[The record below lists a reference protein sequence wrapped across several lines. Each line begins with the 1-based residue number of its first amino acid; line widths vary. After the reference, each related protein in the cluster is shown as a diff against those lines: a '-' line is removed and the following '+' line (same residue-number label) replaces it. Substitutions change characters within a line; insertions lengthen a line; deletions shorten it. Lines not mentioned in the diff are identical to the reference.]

1 MENVWYVAATI
12 LIAAAIG
19 YMTNYLAIKMLF
31 LPRRPWIIGGRR
43 VPFTPGLIPKRKGEI
58 AAALGQVVSEYLVT
72 TEGLK
77 SMLQRPELRAQAEQ
91 KLHEWVEDLAC
102 REESLEELITRR
114 FGAEAA
120 EELKRKVEQAASRL
134 LSQGVRTLIEHGG
147 AEGEVP
153 GGRSSLMRRP
163 LAELFAELEIPA
175 EAWLAQQGVPRLMQ
189 MMREQLSGPEGMR
202 LIRRLVNRML
212 DGLGGMMGMLA
223 GMFLDED
230 KITAKVRQ
238 ALLAYLNS
246 REAQDV
252 VLRIAEGQLRQ
263 LSERTPA
270 ELLGMLREQLVQT
283 ASGGEV
289 GEGWRDTMHEA
300 EASTDETMRQGPGEA
315 LSRAPHGTSPE
326 SALEAK
332 GSFDADWLVQVIEG
346 FVPLKTWLEH
356 IWQMSP
362 RSLLQNHKAQLLDQ
376 VPAVSNWFIETAVN
390 HIEQAVQ
397 ALNLPQMVQKQV
409 EDFPMDKVER
419 VILSITGSEFRA
431 ITWLGALLGGMIG
444 IIQAL
449 MLVWA
454 G

>member
-91 KLHEWVEDLAC
+91 KLRAWVEDMAC
-102 REESLEELITRR
+102 REESLEELVTRR
-114 FGAEAA
+114 FGTEAA
-120 EELKRKVEQAASRL
+120 EELKQKVQQAASHL

-147 AEGEVP
+147 AGEVP

-175 EAWLAQQGVPRLMQ
+175 ETWLARQGVPRLMR
-189 MMREQLSGPEGMR
+189 MLREQLSGPEGMR

-212 DGLGGMMGMLA
+212 EGLGGMMGMLA

-246 REAQDV
+246 REAQEV

-283 ASGGEV
+283 ASSGEV
-289 GEGWRDTMHEA
+289 GEGWQDTLHEA
-300 EASTDETMRQGPGEA
+300 EVSADETMRQGSGEA
-315 LSRAPHGTSPE
+315 LSRAQHGSSPE

-332 GSFDADWLVQVIEG
+332 GSFDADWLVKVIEG
-346 FVPLKTWLEH
+346 LVPLKTWLEH
-356 IWQMSP
+356 FWQMSP
-362 RSLLQNHKAQLLDQ
+362 RSLLQNHKAQLLDL
-376 VPAVSNWFIETAVN
+376 VPAVSNAFIEAAVN